1 MRSLEEVFTEPV
13 LKVMEF
19 WGQSEA
25 AGREDWVLNEAG
37 RYAFKWVSSTDR
49 WLCDILNLVGSWA
62 GSQTGTGQRQRTYS
76 PKKRFRGYDIQ
87 SHVVVKSHADEL

>member
-19 WGQSEA
+19 GGQSEA

-37 RYAFKWVSSTDR
+37 RYAFKWV
-49 WLCDILNLVGSWA
+49 
-62 GSQTGTGQRQRTYS
+62 
-76 PKKRFRGYDIQ
+76 
-87 SHVVVKSHADEL
+87 